1 MNTKMQKQ
9 IALALAPLGLVAMIG
24 LSGCSATNSSHSA
37 HFAKDPSRTT
47 FATPEAAVAAIAE
60 IAGKGD
66 VQKVEAIFG
75 AGSADLIQSGDE
87 VADRERALEIKGLI
101 EEKVAFEDLDDKTK
115 AALFGNEAWPFP
127 IPLIKV
133 SGGWQYDTEA
143 GREEI
148 ENRRIGINEIQA
160 LATLHAFVDAQRE
173 YFAGRHDGRTGV
185 YAKRVISSKGKQDGL
200 YWPTPEGKKPSPLGP
215 LIAEASA
222 EGYSTENTEP
232 KPFHGYYYRVLT
244 AQGPHAP
251 GGARSYL
258 DSTGAM
264 TKGFAMVAWP
274 AKYGNSG
281 LMTFL
286 VDHKGIVFQK
296 DLGEQTSAAAAA
308 ITAFDPDDTW
318 APTGD

>member
-1 MNTKMQKQ
+1 MLHKLNAVKKAIPSRHWAAFAVATIFVVITACQF
-9 IALALAPLGLVAMIG
+9 ALA
-24 LSGCSATNSSHSA
+24 
-37 HFAKDPSRTT
+37 
-47 FATPEAAVAAIAE
+47 ATPAKQKSFASPEEAVKAALAAAKKNDDKE
-60 IAGKGD
+60 LL
-66 VQKVEAIFG
+66 AIFG
-75 AGSADLIQSGDE
+75 AQAKDLMFSGDA
-87 VADRERALEIKGLI
+87 VADKQRRERFLAAYD
-101 EEKVAFEDLDDKTK
+101 EKNTLVSEGESRIITV
-115 AALFGNEAWPFP
+115 GNDAWPFP

-160 LATLHAFVDAQRE
+160 LATLHAVVDAQRE

-215 LIAEASA
+215 LIGEATA
-222 EGYSTENTEP
+222 EGYSTDNTEP

-244 AQGPHAP
+244 AQGPNAS
-251 GGARSYL
+251 GGAKSYL
-258 DSTGAM
+258 DAKGVM

-274 AKYGNSG
+274 AKHGNSG

-296 DLGEQTSAAAAA
+296 DLGEQTSAAAGA